1 MSYNTRKTY
10 NKTYYTCHSCHSCHS
25 CHTCQKRIDVVIA
38 DGTAIIPSNN
48 FYSS

>member
-10 NKTYYTCHSCHSCHS
+10 NKTYY
-25 CHTCQKRIDVVIA
+25 TCQKRIDVVIA